1 MTPKDVSKFFLKA
14 VKDIIEYRENN
25 NIKREDF
32 MGILLNLKE
41 QGKINAIDGI
51 ELRDENKNE
60 GKFKKFAQSKVLIGV
75 FFQSTSLR

>member
-1 MTPKDVSKFFLKA
+1 MTPKDVTKFFMKA
-14 VKDIIEYRENN
+14 VKDIVEYREKN

-32 MGILLNLKE
+32 MGILLNLKQ

-60 GKFKKFAQSKVLIGV
+60 GKFEKFAESKVLIGV
-75 FFQSTSLR
+75 FF